1 MITAKEMRKITDT
14 YHSEVDEK
22 FLKLCEDHIRM
33 SAVQGKGHL
42 DIKYSNV
49 NYSTRQQL
57 LKGLADNGFKLTED
71 LTNEILTVEW

>member
-1 MITAKEMRKITDT
+1 MITAKEMRQITDT
-14 YHSEVDEK
+14 YHAKVDEK
-22 FLKLCEDHIRM
+22 FLKLCEDWIKM
-33 SAVQGKGHL
+33 TAGQGESHL
-42 DIKYSNV
+42 DIKYDNV